1 MRDDSE
7 RDKGVVKKV
16 LACSDMADRSVAFAF
31 GSGCVL
37 TSLSAVD
44 VVVVEEE
51 EVCALLVVVVA
62 VFEVC
67 VGVEVVGAGGGTGGS
82 SGGPLF

>member
-51 EVCALLVVVVA
+51 EVCALLVVA